1 MKSSHF
7 RHQYVPVKR
16 VIGVSLF
23 HLGLSNATLSGALP
37 SWCRTG
43 SPMRLIAGL
52 LLLAEIILYC
62 PRLSAQIRPSVP
74 VNPTVGTSQIIVGVS
89 NVQSG
94 PSRSLGQNLLRGSA
108 AYFELVNRGTGIHG
122 RRISI
127 VLKDDRY
134 EPDPAVQNTNELIEK
149 EKAFFLFDYV
159 GTPTLTRVLPLLKYY
174 EEEKIVNVAPFTGAD
189 PQRKPPYDKFVFNI
203 RASYREET
211 RALVRYLYAK
221 GYRRIGFLGQADA
234 YGKSGEIG
242 VTDALAELNLKPV
255 EAVSY
260 RRNQPFETDMAAQ
273 VSILRQAGADAVIA
287 VGVYGPCGAFI
298 RDARMAGW
306 DVPVA
311 NVSFVGAEV
320 LLDKL
325 RETSKTSGKD
335 LTGNLINSQVVPS
348 PDDVR
353 YPLVVDYRAH
363 IAPENYGF
371 VTLEGWLNAVVV
383 TEALRR
389 AGPSPSRE
397 DFIRAMESLHG
408 WDPGLGVDLEFSSTN
423 HQGLHRVWLTRTENA
438 SWVSDEAS
446 EKAR

>member
-1 MKSSHF
+1 MKH
-7 RHQYVPVKR
+7 
-16 VIGVSLF
+16 IASL
-23 HLGLSNATLSGALP
+23 
-37 SWCRTG
+37 W
-43 SPMRLIAGL
+43 
-52 LLLAEIILYC
+52 LLAGAV
-62 PRLSAQIRPSVP
+62 LSCTQIRPSAPKDYGV
-74 VNPTVGTSQIIVGVS
+74 VNQQIIVGVS

-108 AYFELVNRGTGIHG
+108 AYFELVNARGGVYG
-122 RRISI
+122 RKISI
-127 VLKDDRY
+127 VLKDDKY

-149 EKAFFLFDYV
+149 EKSFFLFDYV

-174 EEEKIVNVAPFTGAD
+174 EKENIVNVAPFTGAD

-211 RALVRYLYAK
+211 RALVRYLYDK
-221 GYRRIGFLGQADA
+221 GYQRIGFLGQADA

-242 VTDALAELNLKPV
+242 VEDALAELNLKPV
-255 EAVSY
+255 ETVSY
-260 RRNQPFETDMAAQ
+260 RRNQPFEADMTAQ
-273 VSILRQAGADAVIA
+273 VNILRQAGADAVIA
-287 VGVYGPCGAFI
+287 VGVYGSCGAFI

-306 DVPVA
+306 DVTVA

-325 RETSKTSGKD
+325 RATSKTAGKD
-335 LTGNLINSQVVPS
+335 LTANLINSQVVPS

-363 IAPENYGF
+363 LAPENYGF
-371 VTLEGWLNAVVV
+371 VTMEGWLNAVVV

-389 AGPSPSRE
+389 AGPSPSRA

-408 WDPGLGVDLEFSSTN
+408 WDPGLGVNLEFSSTS
-423 HQGLHRVWLTRTENA
+423 HQGLHRVWLTRTEKGH
-438 SWVSDEAS
+438 WVPEEVP

>member
-1 MKSSHF
+1 MKH
-7 RHQYVPVKR
+7 
-16 VIGVSLF
+16 IASL
-23 HLGLSNATLSGALP
+23 
-37 SWCRTG
+37 W
-43 SPMRLIAGL
+43 
-52 LLLAEIILYC
+52 LLAGAV
-62 PRLSAQIRPSVP
+62 LSCTQIRPSAPKDYGV
-74 VNPTVGTSQIIVGVS
+74 VNQQIIVGVS

-108 AYFELVNRGTGIHG
+108 AYFELVNARGGVYG
-122 RRISI
+122 RKISI
-127 VLKDDRY
+127 VLKDDKY

-149 EKAFFLFDYV
+149 EKSFFLFDYV

-174 EEEKIVNVAPFTGAD
+174 EKENIVNVAPFTGAD

-211 RALVRYLYAK
+211 RALVRYLYDK

-242 VTDALAELNLKPV
+242 VEDALAELNLKPV
-255 EAVSY
+255 ETVSY
-260 RRNQPFETDMAAQ
+260 RRNQPFEADMTAQ
-273 VSILRQAGADAVIA
+273 VNILRQAGADAVIA
-287 VGVYGPCGAFI
+287 VGVYGSCGAFI

-306 DVPVA
+306 DVTVA

-325 RETSKTSGKD
+325 RATSKTAGKD
-335 LTGNLINSQVVPS
+335 LTANLINSQVVPS

-363 IAPENYGF
+363 LAPENYGF
-371 VTLEGWLNAVVV
+371 VTMEGWLNAVVV

-389 AGPSPSRE
+389 AGPSPSRA

-408 WDPGLGVDLEFSSTN
+408 WDPGLGVNLEFSSTS
-423 HQGLHRVWLTRTENA
+423 HQGLHRVWLTRTEKGH
-438 SWVSDEAS
+438 WVPEEVP

>member
-1 MKSSHF
+1 
-7 RHQYVPVKR
+7 
-16 VIGVSLF
+16 
-23 HLGLSNATLSGALP
+23 
-37 SWCRTG
+37 
-43 SPMRLIAGL
+43 
-52 LLLAEIILYC
+52 
-62 PRLSAQIRPSVP
+62 
-74 VNPTVGTSQIIVGVS
+74 
-89 NVQSG
+89 
-94 PSRSLGQNLLRGSA
+94 
-108 AYFELVNRGTGIHG
+108 LVNARGGVYG
-122 RRISI
+122 RKISI
-127 VLKDDRY
+127 VLKDDKY

-149 EKAFFLFDYV
+149 EKSFFLFDYV

-174 EEEKIVNVAPFTGAD
+174 EKENIVNVAPFTGAD

-211 RALVRYLYAK
+211 RALVRYLYDK

-242 VTDALAELNLKPV
+242 VEDALAELNLKPV
-255 EAVSY
+255 ETVSY
-260 RRNQPFETDMAAQ
+260 RRNQPFEADMTAQ
-273 VSILRQAGADAVIA
+273 VNILRQAGADAVIA
-287 VGVYGPCGAFI
+287 VGVYGSCGAFI

-306 DVPVA
+306 NVTVA

-325 RETSKTSGKD
+325 RATSKTAGKD
-335 LTGNLINSQVVPS
+335 LTANLINSQVVPS

-363 IAPENYGF
+363 LAPENYGF
-371 VTLEGWLNAVVV
+371 VTMEGWLNAVVV

-389 AGPSPSRE
+389 AGPSPSRA

-408 WDPGLGVDLEFSSTN
+408 WDPGLGVNLEFSSTS
-423 HQGLHRVWLTRTENA
+423 HQGLHRVWLTRTEKGH
-438 SWVSDEAS
+438 WVPEEVP

>member
-1 MKSSHF
+1 MFALAAWSCA
-7 RHQYVPVKR
+7 
-16 VIGVSLF
+16 I
-23 HLGLSNATLSGALP
+23 LGAKPRPATNGDGTA
-37 SWCRTG
+37 
-43 SPMRLIAGL
+43 
-52 LLLAEIILYC
+52 
-62 PRLSAQIRPSVP
+62 SAPE
-74 VNPTVGTSQIIVGVS
+74 IIVGVS

-94 PSRSLGQNLLRGSA
+94 PSRSLGLNLLRGSV
-108 AYFELVNRGTGIHG
+108 AYFELVNQGGGVYG
-122 RRISI
+122 RKISV
-127 VLKDDRY
+127 VLKDDKY
-134 EPDPAVQNTNELIEK
+134 EPDPAVQNTNELIER
-149 EKAFFLFDYV
+149 EKSFFLFDYV

-174 EEEKIVNVAPFTGAD
+174 EKEKIVNVAPFTGAD

-211 RALVRYLYAK
+211 RALVRYLYDQ

-242 VTDALAELNLKPV
+242 VEDALTELNLKPV
-255 EAVSY
+255 ETVSY
-260 RRNQPFETDMAAQ
+260 RRNQPFETDMTAQ
-273 VSILRQAGADAVIA
+273 VRILRQAGADAVIA

-325 RETSKTSGKD
+325 HATSNTTGRD
-335 LTGNLINSQVVPS
+335 LTANLINSQVVPS
-348 PDDVR
+348 PDDER
-353 YPLVVDYRAH
+353 YPLVFDYRAH
-363 IAPENYGF
+363 LAPENYGF
-371 VTLEGWLNAVVV
+371 VTLEGWLNAVVA

-408 WDPGLGVDLEFSSTN
+408 WDPGLRVGLAFSSTS
-423 HQGLHRVWLTRTENA
+423 HQGLHRVWLTRTENGQWSPA
-438 SWVSDEAS
+438 EAP
-446 EKAR
+446 EKAK

>member
-1 MKSSHF
+1 MKH
-7 RHQYVPVKR
+7 
-16 VIGVSLF
+16 IASL
-23 HLGLSNATLSGALP
+23 
-37 SWCRTG
+37 W
-43 SPMRLIAGL
+43 
-52 LLLAEIILYC
+52 LLAGAV
-62 PRLSAQIRPSVP
+62 LSCTQIRPSAPKDYGV
-74 VNPTVGTSQIIVGVS
+74 VNQQIIVGVS

-108 AYFELVNRGTGIHG
+108 AYFELVNARGGVYG
-122 RRISI
+122 RKISI
-127 VLKDDRY
+127 VLKDDKY

-149 EKAFFLFDYV
+149 EKSFFLFDYV

-174 EEEKIVNVAPFTGAD
+174 EKENIVNVAPFTGAD

-211 RALVRYLYAK
+211 RALVRYLYDK
-221 GYRRIGFLGQADA
+221 GYQRIGFLGQADA

-242 VTDALAELNLKPV
+242 VEDALAELNLKPV
-255 EAVSY
+255 ETVSY
-260 RRNQPFETDMAAQ
+260 RRNQPFEADMTAQ
-273 VSILRQAGADAVIA
+273 VNILRQAGADAVIA
-287 VGVYGPCGAFI
+287 VGVYGSCGAFI

-306 DVPVA
+306 DVTVA

-325 RETSKTSGKD
+325 RATSKTAGRD
-335 LTGNLINSQVVPS
+335 LTANLINSQVVPS

-363 IAPENYGF
+363 LAPENYGF
-371 VTLEGWLNAVVV
+371 VTMEGWLNAVVV

-389 AGPSPSRE
+389 AGPSPSRA
-397 DFIRAMESLHG
+397 DFIRGMESLHG
-408 WDPGLGVDLEFSSTN
+408 WDPGLGVNLEFSSTS
-423 HQGLHRVWLTRTENA
+423 HQGLHRVWLTRTEKGH
-438 SWVSDEAS
+438 WVPEEVP

>member
-1 MKSSHF
+1 MASLSTFAGIVLSCAIFAATIRSSG
-7 RHQYVPVKR
+7 PGEGK
-16 VIGVSLF
+16 
-23 HLGLSNATLSGALP
+23 
-37 SWCRTG
+37 TG
-43 SPMRLIAGL
+43 NS
-52 LLLAEIILYC
+52 EIL
-62 PRLSAQIRPSVP
+62 
-74 VNPTVGTSQIIVGVS
+74 VGVS

-94 PSRSLGQNLLRGSA
+94 PSQTLGQNLLRGSA
-108 AYFELVNRGTGIHG
+108 AYFGLVNARGGIYG
-122 RRISI
+122 RKIS
-127 VLKDDRY
+127 VVVKDDKY

-149 EKAFFLFDYV
+149 ENSLFLFDYV

-174 EEEKIVNVAPFTGAD
+174 EKEKIVIVAPFTGAD

-203 RASYREET
+203 RPSYREET
-211 RALVRYLYAK
+211 RALVHYLYDR

-242 VTDALAELNLKPV
+242 VEDALGELNLKPV
-255 EAVSY
+255 ETVSY
-260 RRNQPFETDMAAQ
+260 RRNQPFEADMTAQ
-273 VSILRQAGADAVIA
+273 VKILREAGADAVIA
-287 VGVYGPCGAFI
+287 VGVYGSCGAFI

-325 RETSKTSGKD
+325 HATSKTTGRD
-335 LTGNLINSQVVPS
+335 LTANLINSQVVPS
-348 PDDVR
+348 PDDTR
-353 YPLVVDYRAH
+353 YALVVDYRAH
-363 IAPENYGF
+363 LAPENYGF

-389 AGPSPSRE
+389 AGPAPSRN

-408 WDPGLGVDLEFSSTN
+408 WDPGLGVKLEFSSIS
-423 HQGLHRVWLTRTENA
+423 HQGLHRVWLTRTEQGH
-438 SWVSDEAS
+438 WVPAEVP